1 MHRRLRQI
9 LFAGIFTTGIFQRR
23 EAGRLFMKTKTERI
37 LDIYDRLLA
46 GKILVKKQE
55 AYRFEVD
62 ERTIQRDFDDIRSHF
77 AEGPDSGR
85 ELVYDR
91 GVRGYVMK
99 KEKMQ

>member
-1 MHRRLRQI
+1 
-9 LFAGIFTTGIFQRR
+9 
-23 EAGRLFMKTKTERI
+23 MKTKTERI

-77 AEGPDSGR
+77 AEENDFER

-91 GVRGYVMK
+91 KANGYVMK
-99 KEKMQ
+99 YKKKY